1 MKLSLASPG
10 DVQTQLAQSLR
21 DRRETQKLSRRQL
34 SERSSVPE
42 PTIKRFES
50 TGEISLR
57 QFLLLWNCLDDL
69 RRIQSLTRPD
79 PPAPKTIQDVLS
91 S

>member
-1 MKLSLASPG
+1 MKLSLSSPNET
-10 DVQTQLAQSLR
+10 QTQLAQALR
-21 DRRETQKLSRRQL
+21 AWREDKKLSRRQL
-34 SERSSVPE
+34 AERSSVPE

-69 RRIQSLTRPD
+69 SRIQRLTKPE